1 MFGIRFLKTRP
12 TEHVL
17 LFRRGK
23 VRREGPGIS
32 FFYYAPASTI
42 VIIPADS
49 RDAPFIFKETTVD
62 FQEVDI
68 QGQVTFRVTEPARLA
83 SMLDFAV
90 GTDGRYTGDGLEKL
104 AVRLT
109 NVVQVTLREPLRDM
123 DLRHALTSA
132 AGMVQHVR
140 TRLKE
145 ADALRALGVEVI
157 DFAILK
163 IAPTP
168 EIARALEASARENL
182 LKDADEAVYERRNFA
197 VEQERRIQEN
207 ELQTKISIE
216 EKNRRIREEQM
227 NAEIAVEEKRGQ
239 IEDMK
244 LAKRIELEDRKRALT
259 EHEAANLLV
268 RSRARAQA
276 VQGELAALAQ
286 LSPDLLQA
294 LADNQMDA
302 RRLVTRALGRLADQA
317 EKIGTLNISPELLQ
331 SLLAGGGGA
340 DFGNVAQRSE

>member
-12 TEHVL
+12 TEFVL

-23 VRREGPGIS
+23 IRKEGSGIS

-42 VIIPADS
+42 VLVPADT

-68 QGQVTFRVTEPARLA
+68 QGQVTYRVTDPKRLA
-83 SMLDFAV
+83 ATLDFTV
-90 GTDGRYTGDGLEKL
+90 NSEGRFTGDGLEKL

-109 NVVQVTLREPLRDM
+109 NVVQVTLRESLKDM
-123 DLRHALTSA
+123 DLRRALTSA
-132 AGMVQHVR
+132 ADMVAHVR
-140 TRLKE
+140 SRLK
-145 ADALRALGVEVI
+145 DAESLQALGLAII
-157 DFAILK
+157 DFSILN

-168 EIARALEASARENL
+168 EIARALEATARENL
-182 LKDADEAVYERRNFA
+182 LKEADSAVYERRNFA

-227 NAEIAVEEKRGQ
+227 NAEIAVQEKRGQ
-239 IEDMK
+239 IEDLK
-244 LAKRIELEDRKRALT
+244 LNKQIELEERRKRLI
-259 EHEAANLLV
+259 EHETSNTLAL
-268 RSRARAQA
+268 SKARAESLR
-276 VQGELAALAQ
+276 GELAALGT
-286 LSPDLLQA
+286 LSPELLQT

-302 RRLVTRALGRLADQA
+302 RRLVTRALGQLADQA
-317 EKIGTLNISPELLQ
+317 QKIGTLNISPELLQ
-331 SLLAGGGGA
+331 SLLAA
-340 DFGNVAQRSE
+340 DNRNLPNQS